1 MSLHDCILYE
11 RRFYTA
17 VHMAR
22 GALARVHLII
32 TIIMTDIII
41 IIMTDINII
50 IMTSP

>member
-22 GALARVHLII
+22 GALARVQLI
-32 TIIMTDIII
+32 IIMTDII

>member
-32 TIIMTDIII
+32 IMTDIIII

>member
-1 MSLHDCILYE
+1 MNV
-11 RRFYTA
+11 YTA

-32 TIIMTDIII
+32 IMTDII

>member
-1 MSLHDCILYE
+1 
-11 RRFYTA
+11 
-17 VHMAR
+17 MAR

-32 TIIMTDIII
+32 IMTDII